1 MTVTKKAVKP
11 ATKKQVNET
20 AVINEVSKAA
30 AKTAIKKAVVKA
42 AAKLGPATKAPKKTV
57 KVEVT
62 KAPTRTAKD
71 LARKE
76 PKVKTLIKES
86 KVLPD
91 SEYVQ
96 VPPTKIQTPI
106 TQAVKQETSS
116 NNGRISFSELMRRA
130 HRNSNPPF

>member
-1 MTVTKKAVKP
+1 MTTAKKIAKP
-11 ATKKQVNET
+11 AAKKQVSE
-20 AVINEVSKAA
+20 AAMISEISKAA
-30 AKTAIKKAVVKA
+30 AKAAVKKAVVKA
-42 AAKLGPATKAPKKTV
+42 AAKLGAAAKVPKKAI

-76 PKVKTLIKES
+76 PKVKTLVKET

-96 VPPTKIQTPI
+96 VPPSKIQTPVS
-106 TQAVKQETSS
+106 QAIKQDSSS
-116 NNGRISFSELMRRA
+116 NGAKISFSELMRRA
-130 HRNSNPPF
+130 HQNSNPPF

>member
-1 MTVTKKAVKP
+1 MTTTKKAVKP

-42 AAKLGPATKAPKKTV
+42 AAKLGPAAKAPKKAV

-76 PKVKTLIKES
+76 PKVKTLTKET

-130 HRNSNPPF
+130 HQNNNPPF